1 MLIAALSVVFHGAF
15 AVMAHP
21 LRAEAQINFDCDGH
35 GKIAVAQ
42 QYEHSS
48 HGSHHHEAL
57 PASSSDASGRADHH
71 GKVKDANNCC
81 SAVSAALLPR
91 GEAGELTEAKPTR
104 LTAILQIA
112 GDGHA
117 PPTPSKPPR
126 QTYQS

>member
-15 AVMAHP
+15 AIMAHP
-21 LRAEAQINFDCDGH
+21 LQSPASHHCDGH
-35 GKIAVAQ
+35 GKPVAAEQ
-42 QYEHSS
+42 APNSA
-48 HGSHHHEAL
+48 HGSHHNAVTSASP
-57 PASSSDASGRADHH
+57 PAAHDHASHQ
-71 GKVKDANNCC
+71 GKLKDANTCC

-91 GEAGELTEAKPTR
+91 GQAGEMTGAKPAR
-104 LTAILQIA
+104 LRAVLQVT

>member
-21 LRAEAQINFDCDGH
+21 LSQVEIHHDCDGH
-35 GKIAVAQ
+35 GKIAGAQ
-42 QYEHSS
+42 QSPHSS
-48 HGSHHHEAL
+48 HDSQHRVSL
-57 PASSSDASGRADHH
+57 LVSSPEVGDHADHH
-71 GKVKDANNCC
+71 GKIKDANSCC

-91 GEAGELTEAKPTR
+91 GQAGELTEAKPAR
-104 LTAILQIA
+104 LRAVLQIA
-112 GDGHA
+112 GDGQA

>member
-1 MLIAALSVVFHGAF
+1 MLIAALSVVVHGAF

-21 LRAEAQINFDCDGH
+21 LQSLASHLCDGH
-35 GKIAVAQ
+35 GKPAAAEQ
-42 QYEHSS
+42 APNSA
-48 HGSHHHEAL
+48 HGSHHNAIMSVSR
-57 PASSSDASGRADHH
+57 PAADDHASHH
-71 GKVKDANNCC
+71 GKFKDANTCC

-91 GEAGELTEAKPTR
+91 GQAGEMTEAKPARFRAVLRVT
-104 LTAILQIA
+104 